1 MGKKAL
7 LSDYLK
13 DSHYFNGTDPIHHII
28 ETHFHLD
35 MIKEKDDSSVVDD
48 FRSLGIEKAIT
59 ISTSKKNWN
68 VVEHLSSKHDCL
80 GFTLGTHPHEA
91 DNFESSDF
99 DILFNAHKNNP
110 KLCAIGE
117 IGLDY
122 FYNFSS
128 PEKQKACLDY
138 HLDLSSKEHLPV
150 VIHNRESDKDM
161 TKLLKNHVKNMK
173 KKGVIHSFS
182 SGPQLAEFAL
192 ENDFYLGFNG
202 MCTFKTAENV
212 RDAIRLCPIDKILL
226 ETDSPFLTPTP
237 YRGKE
242 NNPSYLPLVA
252 LKISEIKNIPL
263 DDLLKQVYQ
272 NSLSCFENLKNF

>member
-1 MGKKAL
+1 MGSKKPL
-7 LSDYLK
+7 TDFLK
-13 DSHYFNGTDPIHHII
+13 ETSYFSEASPVHPII

-35 MIKEKDDSSVVDD
+35 MIKTEESNVVNE
-48 FRSLGIEKAIT
+48 FQSLGIKKAIT
-59 ISTSKKNWN
+59 ISTSKKNWKK
-68 VVEHLSSKHDCL
+68 VEELSSTYSCL

-91 DNFESSDF
+91 DDF
-99 DILFNAHKNNP
+99 DSNEFEKFYANHKSNK

-122 FYNFSS
+122 FYNLSS
-128 PEKQKACLDY
+128 PDNQKNCLNY
-138 HLDLSSKEHLPV
+138 HLDLASREDLPV
-150 VIHNRESDKDM
+150 VIHNRESDSDM
-161 TKLLKNHVKNMK
+161 IEILKSHSSNMK

-182 SGPQLAEFAL
+182 SGLQLAEFAL

-212 RDAIRLCPIDKILL
+212 RDAVRMCPLEKILL

-242 NNPSYLPLVA
+242 NTPSYLPLIA
-252 LKISEIKNIPL
+252 LKIAEIKNISL
-263 DDLLKQVYQ
+263 EALLKQAYD
-272 NSLSCFENLKNF
+272 NSFSCFNNLKNI